1 MSFRLRMIEII
12 KEFLNTT
19 QGKANFKA
27 KNLIKGE
34 RVWIVISKRN

>member
-19 QGKANFKA
+19 QGKANFKYKKLKGI
-27 KNLIKGE
+27 KNMKKNRKE
-34 RVWIVISKRN
+34 